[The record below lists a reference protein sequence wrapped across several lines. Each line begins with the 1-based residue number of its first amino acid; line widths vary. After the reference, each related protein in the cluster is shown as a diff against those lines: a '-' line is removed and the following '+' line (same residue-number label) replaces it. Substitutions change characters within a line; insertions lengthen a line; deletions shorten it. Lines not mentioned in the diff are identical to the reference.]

1 MELRRLPACRAEGLF
16 NVVFPFVL
24 KQFRVLGL
32 DVQGDY
38 FRGKPGSKFNSLAG
52 DVAPTVDGNNY
63 NRRLAETCRVD
74 GNPARG
80 EDHYGVVVAADS
92 SEQNNRQGNE
102 KQRNPGALSEFRNQ
116 HDATDR
122 GKIL

>member
-52 DVAPTVDGNNY
+52 DGAPAVDRDDRDWMLVEA
-63 NRRLAETCRVD
+63 RRVHGILA
-74 GNPARG
+74 AG
-80 EDHYGVVVAADS
+80 EHLHGVVVTANKREED
-92 SEQNNRQGNE
+92 NGQGNE
-102 KQRNPGALSEFRNQ
+102 KERDPGPF
-116 HDATDR
+116 
-122 GKIL
+122 